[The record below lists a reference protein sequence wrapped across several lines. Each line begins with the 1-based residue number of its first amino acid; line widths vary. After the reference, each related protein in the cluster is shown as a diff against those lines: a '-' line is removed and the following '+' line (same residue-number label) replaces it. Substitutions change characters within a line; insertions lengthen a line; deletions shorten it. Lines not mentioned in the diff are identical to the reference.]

1 MSHPNNQA
9 IADRAVDDAI
19 ELVDSFSD
27 MKVRQV
33 LHLNF
38 GMNIPMWKTDL
49 SEARDW
55 LIEKIANQF
64 FEEKMEMGTPHG

>member
-1 MSHPNNQA
+1 MSHWTKQVF
-9 IADRAVDDAI
+9 ADQAVDDAV
-19 ELVDSFSD
+19 ELVNSFSD

-64 FEEKMEMGTPHG
+64 FEEAMERPGPHG

>member
-1 MSHPNNQA
+1 MSHWTKQVF
-9 IADRAVDDAI
+9 ADQAVDDAV
-19 ELVDSFSD
+19 ELVNSFSD

-38 GMNIPMWKTDL
+38 GMKIPMWKTDL

-64 FEEKMEMGTPHG
+64 FEEAMERPGPHG

>member
-19 ELVDSFSD
+19 ELVNSFSD
-27 MKVRQV
+27 MKVKQV

-38 GMNIPMWKTDL
+38 GV
-49 SEARDW
+49 RDGDRDD
-55 LIEKIANQF
+55 LIEFVANQF
-64 FEEKMEMGTPHG
+64 FNDYMNAPTPHG